1 MNSCPL
7 GDAAGTQQLSQS
19 DPTLFDSASHRISE
33 TSIAG
38 TQSVAGRRFERV
50 TQLASVGIATSP
62 HDRRRPSFPE
72 YDYHFAKDKTL
83 RLAARQ
89 SSY

>member
-1 MNSCPL
+1 MIPL
-7 GDAAGTQQLSQS
+7 FLIQQAIESARHQS
-19 DPTLFDSASHRISE
+19 RAPK
-33 TSIAG
+33 G
-38 TQSVAGRRFERV
+38 VAGRRFERV